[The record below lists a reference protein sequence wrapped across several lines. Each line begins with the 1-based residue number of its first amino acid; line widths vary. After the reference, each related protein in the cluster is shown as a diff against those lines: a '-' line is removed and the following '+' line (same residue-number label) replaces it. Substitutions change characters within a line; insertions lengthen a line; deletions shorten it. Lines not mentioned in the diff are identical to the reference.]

1 MNRREVGA
9 GRALLAFALIGFGVL
24 FLVGQFVSLDWLW
37 NLWPLFVLVPGLVF
51 LYFAVTGK
59 PDAASL
65 AIPGA
70 IITGTGLILLFQSI
84 TGRWES
90 WAYIWALYPVFLG
103 LGLMYMGRRT
113 DNQGTYNSGQ
123 GFVQWGLIAFLVL
136 GSFFE
141 IFIFGGFGV
150 GRFILPLAL
159 IGIGAW
165 LLFRPRRVSRLAD
178 LGPSN
183 GKPKRVDEDPFFTGA
198 PSPRPRGTAPRGDS
212 LRQRIDEALA
222 EDEEPIDEA

>member
-24 FLVGQFVSLDWLW
+24 FLVGQFVSPDWLW